1 MTMPPVAIL
10 AGGLSTRMYP
20 ATVRTPKALL
30 EIAGKPFAEHQLDL
44 LRRNGVTDV
53 VFCVGH
59 LGEQVVQCIGN
70 GKRLGVR
77 VRYSFDGPELL
88 GTGGAI
94 VRAAPL
100 LQDCFFILYGDSYLE
115 CDYSAI
121 AECFVHSG
129 TAGLMTV
136 FRNEDRWDRSNVE
149 FEAGQIV
156 AYDKTHRTP
165 RMRHIDYGLGMLRRT
180 VLDAYRSDRVLDLAH
195 IYQDLVGRRQVTGF
209 EVGERFYEV
218 GSPAGFE
225 QTQHYLERS
234 RELREGTS
242 R

>member
-10 AGGLSTRMYP
+10 AGGLSTRMHP

-44 LRRNGVTDV
+44 LRRNGITDV

-70 GKRLGVR
+70 GNRLGVR

-88 GTGGAI
+88 GTGGAL
-94 VRAAPL
+94 VRAASL
-100 LQDCFFILYGDSYLE
+100 LHDRFFILYGDSYLE

-121 AECFVHSG
+121 AEYFVQSAW
-129 TAGLMTV
+129 AGLMTV

-156 AYDKTHRTP
+156 AYDKSLRTA
-165 RMRHIDYGLGMLRRT
+165 RMRHIDYGLGMLQRT
-180 VLDAYRSDRVLDLAH
+180 VLEKYRSDRFLDLAD
-195 IYQDLVGRRQVTGF
+195 IYQDLIGRRQLTGF

-225 QTQHYLERS
+225 QTQRYLERS